1 MGFDFGSPDRKHAM
15 LTTGDKTISALF
27 RSQRGTLLRCNVRN
41 ISLVNVSERICK
53 IEKGIVAEVL
63 GDRGENNE
71 LRCPFRRWHI
81 HLCTP

>member
-1 MGFDFGSPDRKHAM
+1 MCRDVACHRCPVGFGFGSPDRKHAM

-53 IEKGIVAEVL
+53 IEKGS
-63 GDRGENNE
+63 RG
-71 LRCPFRRWHI
+71 PGGPRRE
-81 HLCTP
+81 